1 MKSPSVFLYFI
12 NSFLFVILLT
22 SIKVMED
29 YLKLCI
35 WEWLNTIFAMVTI
48 IINMANNNNPA
59 GALIPLLPF
68 EHRNETAH
76 SFSSFYAVPMRV
88 CKVDGLV
95 GFYNAGLSRLI
106 KIDTYLDVCV
116 FMIYINL

>member
-1 MKSPSVFLYFI
+1 
-12 NSFLFVILLT
+12 
-22 SIKVMED
+22 
-29 YLKLCI
+29 
-35 WEWLNTIFAMVTI
+35 MVTI

-68 EHRNETAH
+68 KQRNEAAH

-95 GFYNAGLSRLI
+95 GFYGALLQKRKQPYLSSMPFKDHYKRLLSELECYYRLHKRLI
-106 KIDTYLDVCV
+106 SS
-116 FMIYINL
+116 